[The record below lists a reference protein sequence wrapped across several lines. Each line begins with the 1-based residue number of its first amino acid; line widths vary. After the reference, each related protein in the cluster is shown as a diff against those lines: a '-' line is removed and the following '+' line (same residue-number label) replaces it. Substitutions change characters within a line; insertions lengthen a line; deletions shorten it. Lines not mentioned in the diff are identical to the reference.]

1 MSLTRHG
8 AAGERVA
15 VNLFGAK
22 DDERRAPTVSLL
34 PLPNVVSPH
43 LQLTRVAI
51 KAAFENS
58 EAH

>member
-15 VNLFGAK
+15 VNLHGGK
-22 DDERRAPTVSLL
+22 DDERGAATVPLL

-43 LQLTRVAI
+43 LQLARVAI
-51 KAAFENS
+51 KTAFEYS
-58 EAH
+58 